1 MSIETYIVRQTNKVP
16 VGIVTKMEASNDI
29 LDNLGA
35 VQHEKMLREI
45 VADDLTPKK
54 KRINTNIAEN
64 ALFDVD
70 SGDGELWD
78 PQKVG

>member
-1 MSIETYIVRQTNKVP
+1 
-16 VGIVTKMEASNDI
+16 MEAQNDF

-35 VQHEKMLREI
+35 IQHEKMLREI

-54 KRINTNIAEN
+54 KKIGTQIAEN
-64 ALFDVD
+64 DLFDVD

-78 PQKVG
+78 PNKVV

>member
-1 MSIETYIVRQTNKVP
+1 
-16 VGIVTKMEASNDI
+16 MEAQNDF

-54 KRINTNIAEN
+54 KRIRKNIAEID
-64 ALFDVD
+64 LF
-70 SGDGELWD
+70 SAESADGELWNPD
-78 PQKVG
+78 KVV

>member
-1 MSIETYIVRQTNKVP
+1 MQVH
-16 VGIVTKMEASNDI
+16 VGIQTKMEAQNDF

-54 KRINTNIAEN
+54 KKINTNLAEN
-64 ALFDVD
+64 DLFDAE
-70 SGDGELWD
+70 SEDGELWNPD
-78 PQKVG
+78 LVV

>member
-16 VGIVTKMEASNDI
+16 VGIVTKMEASNDF

-45 VADDLTPKK
+45 VAEDLTTKK
-54 KRINTNIAEN
+54 KRINSNIAEN
-64 ALFDVD
+64 DLFDVD

-78 PQKVG
+78 PQKVV

>member
-1 MSIETYIVRQTNKVP
+1 MSIETYIVRRRNNGHA
-16 VGIVTKMEASNDI
+16 GILIKMEASNDF

-45 VADDLTPKK
+45 VADDLTPKN
-54 KRINTNIAEN
+54 KRINSNIAEN
-64 ALFDVD
+64 DLFDVD

-78 PQKVG
+78 PQKVV

>member
-1 MSIETYIVRQTNKVP
+1 
-16 VGIVTKMEASNDI
+16 MEAQNDF

-54 KRINTNIAEN
+54 KRIRKNIAEN
-64 ALFDVD
+64 DLF
-70 SGDGELWD
+70 SAESEDGELWNPD
-78 PQKVG
+78 LVV

>member
-1 MSIETYIVRQTNKVP
+1 
-16 VGIVTKMEASNDI
+16 MEAQNDF

-54 KRINTNIAEN
+54 KRIRKNIAEN
-64 ALFDVD
+64 DLF
-70 SGDGELWD
+70 SAESEDGNCGILI
-78 PQKVG
+78 

>member
-1 MSIETYIVRQTNKVP
+1 
-16 VGIVTKMEASNDI
+16 MEAQNDF

-54 KRINTNIAEN
+54 KKIRKNIAEN
-64 ALFDVD
+64 DLF
-70 SGDGELWD
+70 SAESEDGELWNPD
-78 PQKVG
+78 LVV